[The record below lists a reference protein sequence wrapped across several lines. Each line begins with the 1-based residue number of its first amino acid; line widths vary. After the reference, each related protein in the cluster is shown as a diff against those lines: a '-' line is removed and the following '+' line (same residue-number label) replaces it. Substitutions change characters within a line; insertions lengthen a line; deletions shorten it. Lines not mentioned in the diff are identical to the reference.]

1 MKAIIL
7 FFALISLAG
16 CKPKE
21 KPLDVTDSGK
31 QEQPKKEEYLEW
43 SKRISFGQQIV
54 AETLNS
60 SATNIQFD
68 SHYKYV
74 GENDGYVCG
83 KISWIDT
90 YLQEKKDKYFYV
102 YLSFSGG
109 RVSQNSKPLVF
120 DKSDSY
126 PMEKYKMLCSLS

>member
-1 MKAIIL
+1 MKTIIL
-7 FFALISLAG
+7 FFALISLVG
-16 CKPKE
+16 CKPKDKTLE
-21 KPLDVTDSGK
+21 LTDSRK

-43 SKRISFGQQIV
+43 SKRINFGEQIV
-54 AETLNS
+54 VGNIS
-60 SATNIQFD
+60 SNATNIQFD

-83 KISWIDT
+83 KVSWVDT
-90 YLQEKKDKYFYV
+90 FLQTKKNKYFYV

-109 RVSQNSKPLVF
+109 RVAQNSKPLIF
-120 DKSDSY
+120 DVSESY